1 MRNHSK
7 STRLVTDE
15 SKEEQNP
22 EETPAQERF
31 YLSMLLA
38 LAAVGDF
45 EQYQELIQNYFPE
58 QEQSD
63 ENPSFFKANLLRLR
77 YLPDLVAQEHLQTAV
92 EQVQKAIECFDALYN
107 QLAQRSHQSVK
118 TCSAG
123 KGLCY
128 LQMSLLKQKQD
139 QTEEAQKDLE
149 EAQKLFTKVGF
160 DEGLRVA
167 ALIDQSATADQ
178 LEPIREESEICE
190 QD

>member
-7 STRLVTDE
+7 STQLVTEE
-15 SKEEQNP
+15 SKEEQKP

-31 YLSMLLA
+31 YLSMLVA

-45 EQYQELIQNYFPE
+45 EQYKELIQNYFPE
-58 QEQSD
+58 EEQSE

-77 YLPDLVAQEHLQTAV
+77 YLPDIVAQEHLEKAV

-107 QLAQRSHQSVK
+107 QLAQRSRQSLK

-128 LQMSLLKQKQD
+128 LQMSLLKFKKD
-139 QTEEAQKDLE
+139 QTEEAQEFLE
-149 EAQKLFTKVGF
+149 
-160 DEGLRVA
+160 
-167 ALIDQSATADQ
+167 
-178 LEPIREESEICE
+178 
-190 QD
+190 